1 MPQDSYS
8 PAPSSS
14 SPSHDPM
21 SVDSPETLQA
31 RQSPK
36 TYLADD
42 PVSSENPQVPQ
53 PTIPLNPYASRPPMA
68 TSPYAV
74 QSAGNPQAIEICQPT
89 LAHQLDA
96 NRPKLNLQA
105 SRPLYG
111 PPKHD
116 PFLDEM
122 LALNKQDAE
131 IASLLADLYCEK
143 NRLEELIKSLPE
155 STLVPRPATFGK
167 PIPRMEPMTI
177 RNAIPN
183 RWVQPPFLK
192 VKEEG
197 ACGEIE
203 DNEWDLPIH
212 VRNDL
217 RLDASLKHAI
227 ESKEQESSHLIVRNE
242 EMRLYLRAMGM
253 NPDTDASD
261 AKKELLDVKQSV
273 ENEAKMPEAM
283 MATVEKVVAD
293 KAIKSVENP
302 RSLQQAKV
310 ILQNMDPG
318 LRRLIMPESHQRASE
333 PLTNKQATPRWN
345 TENAHPS
352 EWGAIQ
358 KAKKIQHTANER
370 ERRESRGLSPD
381 VISHGKSEFAAHF
394 RRNLTIAEP
403 IQRVGYD
410 IEDSS
415 KLMKPPPLPS
425 PGRNEGARVG
435 RRESQQ
441 ESGYGSVDNSP
452 IPRSSDTTSEF
463 EKAKKPG
470 GEGSSAAVSQRTVK
484 APWQAQLYKVVRR
497 KRPFSR
503 GSGESDLEKDLAVEE
518 MMLEEPNKNLERD
531 MLIENM
537 LDEEMTSEPDE
548 RNRTINDGLLD
559 KAAKERRGPGDGAR
573 DSLKE
578 RRKSEPERD
587 KRKWS
592 ITADLAPALRGET
605 QVHGVD
611 SLASRRRSRSTEGG
625 KDGREE
631 KEEGEI

>member
-1 MPQDSYS
+1 
-8 PAPSSS
+8 
-14 SPSHDPM
+14 M

-31 RQSPK
+31 PQSPK

-42 PVSSENPQVPQ
+42 PASSEDPQIPQ
-53 PTIPLNPYASRPPMA
+53 PTIPFSPYAPQAPIA
-68 TSPYAV
+68 TSPYAPESTGSL
-74 QSAGNPQAIEICQPT
+74 QPMDISQPT
-89 LAHQLDA
+89 PAHQLDA
-96 NRPKLNLQA
+96 NRRKLNLQA

-116 PFLDEM
+116 PFMDDM
-122 LALNKQDAE
+122 MALSRQDAE
-131 IASLLADLYCEK
+131 IGSLLADLYCEK
-143 NRLEELIKSLPE
+143 NRLEEFIKSFPE

-167 PIPRMEPMTI
+167 PIPRMEPMTF

-183 RWVQPPFLK
+183 RWKQPPFQK

-203 DNEWDLPIH
+203 DNEWELPIH

-227 ESKEQESSHLIVRNE
+227 QSKEQESGHLIVRNE
-242 EMRLYLRAMGM
+242 QMRLYLREMGM
-253 NPDTDASD
+253 DPDGDASV
-261 AKKELLDVKQSV
+261 APKELPNVKQSV
-273 ENEAKMPEAM
+273 ENEAKMAETMTASE
-283 MATVEKVVAD
+283 EKANAD

-318 LRRLIMPESHQRASE
+318 LRRLIMPASHQRASE
-333 PLTNKQATPRWN
+333 PLTDKQATPQWN
-345 TENAHPS
+345 TDNAHPS

-358 KAKKIQHTANER
+358 KAKKIQHTESER
-370 ERRESRGLSPD
+370 EGRESRGLSPD
-381 VISHGKSEFAAHF
+381 VISHGKSEFAAQF

-403 IQRVGYD
+403 IQRAGYD
-410 IEDSS
+410 IEDPST
-415 KLMKPPPLPS
+415 LMKPPPFPS
-425 PGRNEGARVG
+425 PGRNGGARGG

-441 ESGYGSVDNSP
+441 ESGYGSVDSSHE
-452 IPRSSDTTSEF
+452 PRSGDTYSES
-463 EKAKKPG
+463 EDIKKSG

-484 APWQAQLYKVVRR
+484 APWQPQLYRVARR
-497 KRPFSR
+497 KRPFSY

-518 MMLEEPNKNLERD
+518 MMLEEPNENLERD

-537 LDEEMTSEPDE
+537 MDEDMTSESDKKDSATKDE
-548 RNRTINDGLLD
+548 TTGET
-559 KAAKERRGPGDGAR
+559 AKRRPSLKGGVM

-578 RRKSEPERD
+578 RRRSEPEGS

-592 ITADLAPALRGET
+592 ITAELAPALRGET

-611 SLASRRRSRSTEGG
+611 SLASRRRSGSMEGG
-625 KDGREE
+625 KDGDEE
-631 KEEGEI
+631 KEEGEV